1 VHTHSQYID
10 CFSVTRECVFA
21 RKLLSHQRKY
31 NLTEVAGLTS
41 MIEY

>member
-1 VHTHSQYID
+1 MPTHSQYID
-10 CFSVTRECVFA
+10 CLSVARESIFA

-31 NLTEVAGLTS
+31 NITKVEGLTS